1 MANLSY
7 LESPCERCGSKK
19 RVAKRWKER
28 IPTFTGSTVV
38 EYSQIVCTNKVCQQ
52 AFEVELAKETKKRET
67 LLREKLKRD
76 KIRKTGI
83 SNHGTKVLDS
93 KKKRKSRN

>member
-19 RVAKRWKER
+19 KVAKRWKEK

-38 EYSQIVCTNKVCQQ
+38 EYSQIVCTNVVCQK
-52 AFEVELAKETKKRET
+52 AFDEALAKEEKKRQA
-67 LLREKLKRD
+67 LRLEKEKRD
-76 KIRKTGI
+76 K
-83 SNHGTKVLDS
+83 
-93 KKKRKSRN
+93 